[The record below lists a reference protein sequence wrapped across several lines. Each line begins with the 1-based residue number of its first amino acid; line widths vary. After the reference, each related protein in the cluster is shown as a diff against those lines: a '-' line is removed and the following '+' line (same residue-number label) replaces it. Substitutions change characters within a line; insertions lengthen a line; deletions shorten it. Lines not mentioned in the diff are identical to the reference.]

1 MTASQFSVE
10 KLPEPNLVFA
20 NDGESTDPRAGLLQ
34 YGPCPV
40 TSEDIPDVV
49 KVGIVGD
56 APSIGMMEDLL
67 REMRTGV
74 QPRGKERKRWK
85 PPFPGLGV
93 DSVLSFD
100 YQIVDQWKGYILPD
114 HMDELERI
122 QGRNNRVEFAFRT
135 MRNQIQRL
143 CSMTPAPDV
152 IFVTIPE
159 RIVELCSDPS
169 TDTDEIR
176 TENGNFR
183 SRIKIAGMEKRTP
196 TQLIGPRTLRDAR
209 DVQERSE
216 VAWNIAVG
224 LLYKARRGRPW
235 KLGKLRSRTC
245 YAGISFFEDHGE
257 GSETRAS
264 VAQVFIP
271 DGTHFVIRGD
281 PVEDIA
287 KDQPRTHLSEKD
299 AKDLVENILENFGK
313 YEDERPQRL
322 VLHKSS
328 NFLEEER
335 QGFAAGS
342 DDVPEKEFITIR
354 KRHPLRLF
362 PPRGDHPAMRGTLA
376 IPPGEEEYYL
386 YTTGYVPEQT
396 VYNGPATPN
405 PIVIRPDSVY
415 YSGDYYRICD
425 EILAFSKLD
434 WNSSDFGKR
443 LPVTIDIA
451 NAVSEILAEPAAS
464 DVNLQ
469 THYYYY
475 M

>member
-1 MTASQFSVE
+1 MVASNFEVE
-10 KLPEPNLVFA
+10 RLPEPNLVFA
-20 NDGESTDPRAGLLQ
+20 NGGETTDPRAGLLK

-56 APSIGMMEDLL
+56 SRSISMMEDLL
-67 REMRTGV
+67 REMRTGI
-74 QPRGKERKRWK
+74 QPRGKGRKRWK
-85 PPFPGLGV
+85 PPFPGLGI
-93 DSVLSFD
+93 DSSLRFD
-100 YQIVDQWKGYILPD
+100 YQILEHWKG
-114 HMDELERI
+114 RI
-122 QGRNNRVEFAFRT
+122 QESVMDDLSEVQPREQRVEFAFRT
-135 MRNQIQRL
+135 IRNQIQRL
-143 CSMTPAPDV
+143 CNLTPSPDV

-159 RIVELCSDPS
+159 RIVDLCSDPR
-169 TDTDEIR
+169 TDTEKIR

-183 SRIKIAGMEKRTP
+183 SRVKLAGIEKQTP
-196 TQLIGPRTLRDAR
+196 TQLMSPKVLQDAS

-216 VAWNIAVG
+216 VAWNISVG
-224 LLYKARRGRPW
+224 MLYKARRGRPW

-245 YAGISFFEDHGE
+245 YAGISFFEDRGE
-257 GSETRAS
+257 DGDTRAS

-287 KDQPRTHLSEKD
+287 DDQPRTHLGEYD
-299 AKDLVENILENFGK
+299 AKILVENILENYGR
-313 YEDERPQRL
+313 YEAERPQRL

-328 NFLEEER
+328 NFLEDER
-335 QGFAAGS
+335 RGFAAGAA
-342 DDVPEKEFITIR
+342 DVPEKEFITIR
-354 KRHPLRLF
+354 KHHPLRLF

-376 IPPGEEEYYL
+376 IPPEEEEYYL

-405 PIVIRPDSVY
+405 PIVIRPDSEY
-415 YSGDYYRICD
+415 YTGDYRRICD

-434 WNSSDFGKR
+434 WNNSDFCRR
-443 LPVTIDIA
+443 LPVTIHIA

-464 DVNLQ
+464 EVNLQ